1 MNIGLMARR
10 FLTTVAIG
18 VGVMMPVVAGAAP
31 NEQFFPLIGWR
42 TGPLTPLGVNVAAGY
57 IDYMDLLNKRDGGI
71 NGVKLTWEEC
81 ETAYKVDRGVECY
94 ERLKKNGST
103 GASTFN
109 PINTGVIYALLDRVA
124 TDKIPMVTIGS
135 GRTDTTDGSVFPYVF
150 PLGTNYLS
158 TNTVKIKFIGQM
170 EGGMDKLKGKKIVNL
185 HMDSAGGKETIPLLD
200 AQAKKY
206 GFEITHIAVTMPGSD
221 QQSAWLEIRRV
232 KPDWVILREWG
243 VAPAVALKTAEKVGF
258 PLNRIV
264 GVPFAGTEDD
274 VGPAGA
280 SAKGFYVVHPFPT
293 GANYPLIQEI
303 KSKLYS
309 GGNRGNLD
317 DQSRM
322 GLVYYN
328 MGITYGIINTEAVR
342 VAQKKF
348 GNKPL
353 TGEQVRWGLENI
365 NLDEKRL
372 KELGATGLVQP
383 IKSSCSNH
391 EGGGSA
397 KVFQWDGAK
406 LVQVSDWITGDKTL
420 TGPLIEASAAKY
432 ATEKGI
438 TPRDCSKEK

>member
-18 VGVMMPVVAGAAP
+18 AGVMMPVVAGAAP
-31 NEQFFPLIGWR
+31 NEQYFPLIGWR
-42 TGPLTPLGVNVAAGY
+42 TGPLTPLGVNVAAGW

-71 NGVKLTWEEC
+71 NGVKLAWEEC
-81 ETAYKVDRGVECY
+81 ETGYKVDRGVECY
-94 ERLKKNGST
+94 ERLKNNGLT

-109 PINTGVIYALLDRVA
+109 PINTGVAYALLDRVA
-124 TDKIPMVTIGS
+124 TDKIPMVTIGM
-135 GRTDTTDGSVFPYVF
+135 GRTDATVGSVFPYVF
-150 PLGTNYLS
+150 PLGTNSLS
-158 TNTVKIKFIGQM
+158 TNTIKIIFIGQQ

-221 QQSAWLEIRRV
+221 QQSVWLEIRRV

-258 PLNRIV
+258 PRDRIV
-264 GVPFAGTEDD
+264 GMFASGTEDD
-274 VGPAGA
+274 LIPAGA
-280 SAKGFYVVHPFPT
+280 SAKGYYVVHPIPT
-293 GANYPLIQEI
+293 GSHYSVNQEI
-303 KSKLYS
+303 KARLYS
-309 GGNRGNLD
+309 GGNRGNLE
-317 DQSRM
+317 DQSRF
-322 GLVYYN
+322 GLVFYN
-328 MGITYGIINTEAVR
+328 MGVTYGVINTEAVR

-372 KELGATGLVQP
+372 KELGVSGLVQP
-383 IKSSCSNH
+383 IKSSCSDH

-397 KVFQWDGAK
+397 KVFQWDGTK
-406 LVQVSDWITGDKTL
+406 LVQVSDWIHGDKAL
-420 TGPLIEASAAKY
+420 IRPLIEASAAKY